1 MRFIIQILKLLISNS
16 RTAAWTRI
24 QIRHYTLMRIMIR
37 MRHLTFMRI
46 QFRLLNFHLVQIRIQ
61 LPKMR
66 IHAGP
71 DLNRWFKGMLVHIVK
86 NHIRIVRQLVKTE
99 KK

>member
-1 MRFIIQILKLLISNS
+1 LDADSDP
-16 RTAAWTRI
+16 
-24 QIRHYTLMRIMIR
+24 TL
-37 MRHLTFMRI
+37 HFDADLDATFNFDADPI
-46 QFRLLNFHLVQIRIQ
+46 PTSQFSFTQIRIQ

-99 KK
+99 KNDSIRSKMKNKI